1 MKRLFFGN
9 LPSDCSLEEFKEWAR
24 SFNVYMQQSIDIVPG
39 EKGQTAWAFA
49 TPTGDAD
56 AVVAVLN
63 DREMRGHRILVREN
77 KGL

>member
-1 MKRLFFGN
+1 
-9 LPSDCSLEEFKEWAR
+9 
-24 SFNVYMQQSIDIVPG
+24 MQQSIDIVPG